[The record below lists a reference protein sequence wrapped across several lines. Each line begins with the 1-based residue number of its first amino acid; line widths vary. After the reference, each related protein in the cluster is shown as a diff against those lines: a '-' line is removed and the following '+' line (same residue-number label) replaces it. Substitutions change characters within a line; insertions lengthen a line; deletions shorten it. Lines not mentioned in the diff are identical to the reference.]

1 MLRGMFESARQEE
14 CEAKTGALET
24 ARTSAI
30 VSSETCETST
40 SMPSRF
46 ISRTTSRPKS
56 VSPPWTT
63 YIFGSKSV
71 RKKLPEESAQAFVL
85 VCVSVM

>member
-1 MLRGMFESARQEE
+1 MTTPPFAATALICSSVMLRGMFESARQEE
-14 CEAKTGALET
+14 CDAKTGAFET

-56 VSPPWTT
+56 VRPPCT
-63 YIFGSKSV
+63 
-71 RKKLPEESAQAFVL
+71 A
-85 VCVSVM
+85 